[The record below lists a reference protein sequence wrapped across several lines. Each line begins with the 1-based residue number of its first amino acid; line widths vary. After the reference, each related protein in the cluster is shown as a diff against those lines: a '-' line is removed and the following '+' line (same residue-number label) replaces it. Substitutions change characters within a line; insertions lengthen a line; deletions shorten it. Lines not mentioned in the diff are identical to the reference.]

1 MRWVLSSIISIE
13 LLDTHSAL
21 QNPWFIVAAVAF
33 SASNRPEAVP
43 RVFEQALQD
52 LRGTGSDKSQEL
64 LLARKM
70 REALFKS
77 GLISGYPKVRVDIFA
92 SQHKWIT
99 DCVDAGANYRLS
111 IV

>member
-1 MRWVLSSIISIE
+1 MSIRSRLYDTSILYVARSE
-13 LLDTHSAL
+13 SAL
-21 QNPWFIVAAVAF
+21 RNPWFIVAAVAF

-43 RVFEQALQD
+43 CVFEQALQD
-52 LRGTGSDKSQEL
+52 LKSEGSDKPQEL

-77 GLISGYPKVRVDIFA
+77 GLISGYPKVIDVF
-92 SQHKWIT
+92 
-99 DCVDAGANYRLS
+99 GAPSINVFVNVVNHRRS